1 METNDLKYLW
11 NDLHTSGKANLS
23 DEGYFKKS
31 ITMDHCKTIA
41 KVLKDVKLK
50 ILVSSMVFLIY
61 TGLMV
66 YAFVFL
72 RLKLS
77 VYSLVPL
84 AMTGLFLLFI
94 STSEI
99 VRLLVLTRTTDN
111 LSVKESLLSF
121 RSKLHRIKT
130 VDFLSY
136 LIFMYLSVIVIIFN
150 YLSDIGGIRNL
161 SRGND
166 IIPLPLLIILIS
178 MLLLIPWFI
187 KYQHNKRYKNLYS
200 SLNYSASQLE
210 DLT

>member
-1 METNDLKYLW
+1 METNDLKNLW
-11 NDLHTSGKANLS
+11 NDLHTSGKANLN

-31 ITMDHCKTIA
+31 ITMDHCKTFA

-66 YAFVFL
+66 FAFVYL

-99 VRLLVLTRTTDN
+99 VRLLILIRTADN
-111 LSVKESLLSF
+111 MSVKESLLFF
-121 RSKLHRIKT
+121 RKKLNRIKT
-130 VDFLSY
+130 IDFLSY
-136 LIFMYLSVIVIIFN
+136 LIFMYLSIIVIIFN
-150 YLSDIGGIRNL
+150 YLSDIGGIINL
-161 SRGND
+161 SRGNN
-166 IIPLPLLIILIS
+166 IIPLPLLIILIL
-178 MLLLIPWFI
+178 MLLLLPWLV
-187 KYQHNKRYKNLYS
+187 KYQHNMRYKNLYS
-200 SLNYSASQLE
+200 GINYSAGQLE